1 MRNSSR
7 ERGASGGA
15 QVLVTLDLDTRPEPS
30 LSLGEAAAQHDAIRT
45 AQTRLASELRDVNA
59 QVLTTYRLFPI
70 VHMQVDQVA
79 LQRLLSLPDVRYVQE
94 NDINLGR
101 DNGSNAAINVP
112 AAWAAGFDGTGWT
125 VVVLGTGV
133 QSSHPFLAGKLV
145 DEACF
150 SSSIVSFNTT
160 SVCPNGQS
168 TGSAGQPGQFGP
180 GSGVNCSATIDGC
193 DHGTVSAGIV
203 VGKNYAG
210 GPGFDGVARGAN
222 YIAVQVF
229 SKATDS
235 PTTNPP
241 NFCASSG
248 LSSPCSISF
257 SSDQLAALQYVL
269 STFVHNPAYK
279 IASVDVGA
287 GNATQ
292 ATACDTD
299 ARKIPIDGLRA
310 AGIATVVAAGN
321 DGSVGLEKPACI
333 STAISVGSTD
343 NSDVVQP
350 FSTRSPLMTF
360 FAPGLN
366 ITTSSPTSTFESVS
380 GTSPSTSHVAGAWAV
395 LKQRK
400 PTATVD
406 DIVSALQST
415 GTPITTNGFTKPR
428 INVGAA
434 AAALGPFSLVSAV
447 SRKVHGA
454 AGTFN
459 LPLSLVSTSPTT
471 EPRQST
477 SATIVLTF
485 NKNVTAATATITE
498 GVATAGTPTFSGHD
512 VIVGLTG
519 VSNKQ
524 YVTVSLSNVSSSDG
538 DSGATGSVRIGF
550 LLGDVNGNRVV
561 ALSDLALVNAQLAQ
575 VVTASN
581 YLKDVNANG
590 TLTVA
595 DKAIAN
601 ANLTRSL
608 PAP

>member
-1 MRNSSR
+1 V
-7 ERGASGGA
+7 
-15 QVLVTLDLDTRPEPS
+15 QVLVTLDLDSRPEAS
-30 LSLGEAAAQHDAIRT
+30 LNPGEVAAQRDAIAT
-45 AQTRLASELRDVNA
+45 VQTRLASELRDVNA

-70 VHMQVDQVA
+70 VHMQVDEAA

-94 NDINLGR
+94 NDIIMGR

-112 AAWAAGFDGTGWT
+112 AAWTAGFDGTGWT
-125 VVVLGTGV
+125 VVVMGSGV

-150 SSSIVSFNTT
+150 SSALVSANTT
-160 SVCPNGQS
+160 SVCPNGHS
-168 TGSAGQPGQFGP
+168 TGPAGQPGQAGP
-180 GSGVNCSATIDGC
+180 GSGVNCPTTTAAC
-193 DHGTVSAGIV
+193 EHGTGSAGIV

-222 YIAVQVF
+222 YISVQIF
-229 SKATDS
+229 SQATDS
-235 PTTNPP
+235 PTSSPP
-241 NFCASSG
+241 NICTASG
-248 LSSPCSISF
+248 LASPCAISF
-257 SSDQLAALQYVL
+257 SSDQLSAFQYIL
-269 STFVHNPAYK
+269 STFAANPAYK
-279 IASVDVGA
+279 IASVDLGA
-287 GNATQ
+287 GGATQ

-310 AGIATVVAAGN
+310 AGIATVIAAGN
-321 DGSVGLEKPACI
+321 DGTVGLEKPACI
-333 STAISVGSTD
+333 STSISVGSTD
-343 NSDVVQP
+343 NSDVVQS

-366 ITTSSPTSTFESVS
+366 ITTASSTPASTFHTVS

-406 DIVSALQST
+406 DILGALQST
-415 GTPITTNGFTKPR
+415 GTPISTNGFTKPR

-434 AAALGPFSLVSAV
+434 ATALGPFSLVSAV

-454 AGTFN
+454 AGTFD
-459 LPLSLVSTSPTT
+459 LPLSLVSTNPAT
-471 EPRQST
+471 EPRQGPA
-477 SATIVLTF
+477 ATIVLTF

-498 GVATAGTPTFSGHD
+498 GVATAATPTFSGHD

-519 VSNKQ
+519 VSNQQ

-538 DSGATGSVRIGF
+538 DSGASASVRIGF
-550 LLGDVNGNRVV
+550 LLGDVNLSRVV
-561 ALSDLALVNAQLAQ
+561 SLADLAQVNAQLAQ
-575 VVTASN
+575 VVSASN
-581 YLKDVNANG
+581 FLKDVNASG

-595 DKAIAN
+595 DKGITN
-601 ANLTRSL
+601 ANLTKGL
-608 PAP
+608 VAP